1 MFKEIIETKQ
11 TSFER
16 KLGAPIVLFL
26 EILKYRLEI
35 YGKEIGGKKGFGAT
49 KKLVVL
55 ITKQLVQE
63 HNEVNCKVDINQ
75 TDEAMTTS
83 FKARSAVECFS
94 ELLEMEGIKVHG
106 EAAESIQLEL
116 NQMSVES
123 SGHGKDRDAVNGES
137 DYEVSDMTVNGHMK
151 QCIIVLFLL
160 HAERDI
166 Q

>member
-1 MFKEIIETKQ
+1 MFKEIIESKQ

-55 ITKQLVQE
+55 IIKQLVKE
-63 HNEVNCKVDINQ
+63 NNELNKQTNKLDPNQ
-75 TDEAMTTS
+75 TEDVILTT

-94 ELLEMEGIKVHG
+94 ELLELEGIHVHG
-106 EAAESIQLEL
+106 EGESIQLEL
-116 NQMSVES
+116 NQFSTMSTDQGVD
-123 SGHGKDRDAVNGES
+123 KDTVNGES
-137 DYEVSDMTVNGHMK
+137 DYEVSMNNSCVN
-151 QCIIVLFLL
+151 
-160 HAERDI
+160 
-166 Q
+166 